1 MAVCLSPAGLG
12 LALSCLCLTLS
23 EGNLTEHSAWT
34 LLDGAVE
41 ETSIFTHQDC
51 VGENKEPGCQV
62 SGSRNCLRT
71 LHILT
76 SRGFLRSCFSLVSG
90 RDAKRK
96 WAAVLSVTWC
106 YGWPLCGSLGSGRDH
121 LSPRLGSRSGIQR
134 LLKGVVHT
142 SSGAVQSLRTQE
154 RFYSPKSLQG
164 SRGTGSRQ

>member
-1 MAVCLSPAGLG
+1 M
-12 LALSCLCLTLS
+12 
-23 EGNLTEHSAWT
+23 T

-51 VGENKEPGCQV
+51 VGENKEPGCQAP
-62 SGSRNCLRT
+62 GSRNCLRT

-106 YGWPLCGSLGSGRDH
+106 WWVAPVWSLGSGRDH

-154 RFYSPKSLQG
+154 RFYSPKSLARKQRYWI
-164 SRGTGSRQ
+164 SSVKRGKVIV